1 MGTREFVALVLNAVQ
16 HEYNLFLV
24 LQNVIRTV
32 SVGVQFED
40 LESVMVS
47 AVQVGTKRQPTFA
60 QVTKVFQYCW
70 SNKIMITSYYS
81 TVHMCNSRWLLH
93 GVFVLGCLIPLNS
106 VIIVDNCVKNV
117 CFISTIL
124 GTNNL
129 SSDDVTLSSIQTDK
143 VTHFSPATVRWCR
156 CKWKYIDTRISLL
169 FHSKLSYI

>member
-81 TVHMCNSRWLLH
+81 TVHMCNSR
-93 GVFVLGCLIPLNS
+93 
-106 VIIVDNCVKNV
+106 
-117 CFISTIL
+117 
-124 GTNNL
+124 
-129 SSDDVTLSSIQTDK
+129 
-143 VTHFSPATVRWCR
+143 
-156 CKWKYIDTRISLL
+156 
-169 FHSKLSYI
+169 